1 MALIKPIIYTLFD
14 AEKFK
19 VIYFSFSRR
28 YNYLQKKSPIE
39 ELNSTEYG
47 NSIK

>member
-1 MALIKPIIYTLFD
+1 MALIKPIIYTYFD

-28 YNYLQKKSPIE
+28 YNYLQKNKPYRGVKFDRIWKF
-39 ELNSTEYG
+39 N
-47 NSIK
+47 